1 MSFGGFLASQEER
14 DHALYVREQMRVRIG
29 TRRTG
34 DRC

>member
-14 DHALYVREQMRVRIG
+14 DHAQYVREQMRVRIG
-29 TRRTG
+29 RTG